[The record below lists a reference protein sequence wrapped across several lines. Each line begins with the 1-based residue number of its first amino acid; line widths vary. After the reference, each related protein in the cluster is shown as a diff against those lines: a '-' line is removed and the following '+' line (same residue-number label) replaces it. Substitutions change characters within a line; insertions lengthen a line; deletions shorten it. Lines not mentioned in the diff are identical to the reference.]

1 MRVRLESIGCRL
13 NIGEIDAMARGLAAA
28 GHRVVGPGEKA
39 DLCILNTCTVTSI
52 ASRKSRQL
60 IRQLRRDNPESK
72 VIVTGCEA
80 EIAPHETRATGV
92 DLVVGNADKDSL
104 LELAEAGGLLDTPHV
119 DPDAQ
124 VLFEPG
130 DTTRTRAFLKVQDG
144 CDNRCTFC
152 IITVA
157 RGAGRSV
164 PVNTVLN
171 EVRDLRQLGYR
182 EVVLSGVHLGS
193 YGHDLGDRRGL
204 QYLVERV
211 LAETDVERLRLS
223 SLEPWDLDAKFFEA
237 FSNPRLLPHLHLPLQ
252 SGCDETLK
260 RMVRRTSRAEFSALV
275 ADARRA
281 VSEIAIS
288 SDIIV
293 GFPGETDEEFEQSV
307 DLVEELA
314 FSRLHIF
321 RYSRREGTP
330 AAKMSAQVPG
340 PVVRER
346 SRRMHQLAADLEHRF
361 NSKLVGRT
369 ADVLWETAEDHGDVL
384 RWSGLTPNYVRVT
397 ATTTPDEDLLNRITP
412 TEITEVVPGGVVGRI
427 LNSEFGIL
435 NSEFRISNLP
445 PIRQKNHRGTETQRR
460 NTERRNAEA
469 RCTSQTRRHH
479 S

>member
-13 NIGEIDAMARGLAAA
+13 NIGEVDAMARDLAAA

-60 IRQLRRDNPESK
+60 IRQLRRGNPKSK

-80 EIAPHETRATGV
+80 EIAPHEVRAAGV
-92 DLVVGNADKDSL
+92 DLVVGNTDKDRL
-104 LELAEAGGLLDTPHV
+104 LELAEAGGMLDTPCV

-130 DTTRTRAFLKVQDG
+130 DTTKTRAFLKVQDG
-144 CDNRCTFC
+144 CDNRCTYC
-152 IITVA
+152 VITVA

-330 AAKMSAQVPG
+330 AAKMFAQVPG

-397 ATTTPDEDLLNRITP
+397 ATTTPDEDLLNVITP
-412 TEITEVVPGGVVGRI
+412 THADGNCPGGAGGSHRQ
-427 LNSEFGIL
+427 NSEF
-435 NSEFRISNLP
+435 
-445 PIRQKNHRGTETQRR
+445 
-460 NTERRNAEA
+460 
-469 RCTSQTRRHH
+469 
-479 S
+479 

>member
-28 GHRVVGPGEKA
+28 GHRVVGPGERA

-60 IRQLRRDNPESK
+60 IRQLRRGNPESK

-80 EIAPHETRATGV
+80 EIAPREIRAAGV
-92 DLVVGNADKDSL
+92 DLVVGNADKERL
-104 LELAEAGGLLDTPHV
+104 LELAEAGGLLDTPRA

-130 DTTRTRAFLKVQDG
+130 DATRTRAFLKVQDG
-144 CDNRCTFC
+144 CDNRCSFC
-152 IITVA
+152 VVTIA

-164 PVNTVLN
+164 PANTVLN
-171 EVRDLRQLGYR
+171 EVRELQQHGYR

-193 YGHDLGDRRGL
+193 YGHDLGDRHGL
-204 QYLVERV
+204 QRLVERI
-211 LAETDVERLRLS
+211 LAESDIERLRLS
-223 SLEPWDLDAKFFEA
+223 SLEPWDLDAGFLEA

-260 RMVRRTSRAEFSALV
+260 RMARRTTRAEFSALV
-275 ADARRA
+275 DGARRA
-281 VSEIAIS
+281 VLGIAIS

-293 GFPGETDEEFEQSV
+293 GFPGETDEEFEQSI

-330 AAKMSAQVPG
+330 AAKMAAQVPV
-340 PVVRER
+340 PVAKER
-346 SRRMHQLAADLEHRF
+346 SRRMHALAADLEHRF
-361 NSKLVGRT
+361 NSKLIGHT
-369 ADVLWETAEDHGDVL
+369 ADILWETAEDHGDAL
-384 RWSGLTPNYVRVT
+384 RWSGLTPNYVRTT
-397 ATTTPDEDLLNRITP
+397 AITPDDEDLLNVVTP
-412 TEITEVVPGGVVGRI
+412 TEIVEAVPGGVTGRI
-427 LNSEFGIL
+427 LNSEF
-435 NSEFRISNLP
+435 
-445 PIRQKNHRGTETQRR
+445 
-460 NTERRNAEA
+460 
-469 RCTSQTRRHH
+469 
-479 S
+479 

>member
-13 NIGEIDAMARGLAAA
+13 NIGEIDAMARDLAAA

-60 IRQLRRDNPESK
+60 IRQLRRGNPESK

-80 EIAPHETRATGV
+80 ETAPREIRAAGV
-92 DLVVGNADKDSL
+92 DLVVGNADKDRL
-104 LELAEAGGLLDTPHV
+104 LELAEAGGLLDTLHA

-130 DTTRTRAFLKVQDG
+130 DTTKTRAFLKVQDG

-152 IITVA
+152 VITVA

-164 PVNTVLN
+164 PVNTVLK
-171 EVRDLRQLGYR
+171 EVRDLQRLGYR
-182 EVVLSGVHLGS
+182 EVV
-193 YGHDLGDRRGL
+193 HDLGDRRGL
-204 QYLVERV
+204 QHLVERV
-211 LAETDVERLRLS
+211 LTESDIERLRLS
-223 SLEPWDLDAKFFEA
+223 SLEPWDLAADFFDA

-252 SGCDETLK
+252 SGCDDTLK

-275 ADARRA
+275 VGARQT
-281 VSEIAIS
+281 VPEIAIS

-293 GFPGETDEEFEQSV
+293 GFPGETDEEFEQSI

-330 AAKMSAQVPG
+330 AAKMAQQVPG
-340 PVVRER
+340 PVAKER
-346 SRRMHQLAADLEHRF
+346 SRRMHQLAADLENRF
-361 NSKLVGRT
+361 NSNLVGRT
-369 ADVLWETAEDHGDVL
+369 ADVLWETTEDHGGAL

-397 ATTTPDEDLLNRITP
+397 ATATPDEDLLNRITP
-412 TEITEVVPGGVVGRI
+412 TEITEVVPGGVVGRV
-427 LNSEFGIL
+427 
-435 NSEFRISNLP
+435 
-445 PIRQKNHRGTETQRR
+445 R
-460 NTERRNAEA
+460 N
-469 RCTSQTRRHH
+469 
-479 S
+479 